1 MTFLSSMP
9 GAASRPIRVWVS
21 VCLVSLGLNASAEG
35 QEAGAPPAQRT
46 TPAAKVATARRV
58 AARAIRVDGRLDEPD
73 WLKATAISDLV
84 QKEPVEGAPPTD
96 PTEVR
101 FLYDDEALYVGARMS
116 SGPGGAVQAPMS
128 RRDNVQQAHYLLISL
143 DTYLDRRTA
152 YSFGVTASGVRLD
165 HFHPT
170 DDENTIESEFDPVWE
185 ARVTVDDRGWTAE
198 MWIPFSQLR
207 FSDVLEQVWGLNVH
221 RWIPARN
228 EDDYWVMI
236 PRTETAWASRFGELR
251 GISAVD
257 DSRRIELLPYLAGGS
272 TVTGNPDPADPFDD
286 GRNLEGRM
294 GGDVKMGI
302 GPNFTLDATIN
313 PDFGQVESDPAVVNL
328 TASEIVFQERRP
340 FFVEGSQVLVGNQTG
355 YFHSRRI
362 GAPPTAPVQG
372 DHVDYPR
379 NTTII
384 GAAKLTGRTPSGMS
398 VAVLGAVTDEEHART
413 FDVDSGLFEPER
425 VTPRTGWFAGRLQQ
439 EFGPNGSTASV
450 FLMAA
455 HRDMPAGDPLAAL
468 MNRSAVTVGTESL
481 MRFAGGEYEVMA
493 GVGMTHVRGDPA
505 GILRVQRATPRYH
518 QRPDVS
524 HVRLDPTRTSMTGWQ
539 VEINA
544 EKQGGRHWL
553 WDSQLVIE
561 SPDLERND
569 VGRLFSGDGV
579 RTGAGVTYRETQPG
593 SVFRG
598 YRFTLSQ
605 DSEWTF
611 GWDRQHTRLSARTDM
626 TWNNFWTTSA
636 STQVMLRAQDMRL
649 TRGGPSM
656 GTPLRW
662 SASLNLDSPSSAQT
676 RWNARTEYA
685 RDELGG
691 WSAELEGGLTIQ
703 PVPQLQLSLQPSYER
718 ELNPHQY
725 VATDTTGGA
734 LTYGSRYIF
743 AFVDRTTLS
752 TQTRVSLILKPDL
765 NLDVYAEPFAASGRY
780 YGFGELRAARS
791 RFLRSYGTEGT
802 TVETLANGDLT
813 VTDGADTFLVPDRS
827 FNMRSFRS
835 TSVLRWEWRP
845 GSTLYL
851 VWQQDRSDE
860 TEVGYRVGPGD
871 MFGSVS
877 SVGDNFFAVKASFW
891 LPR

>member
-1 MTFLSSMP
+1 MRVWLSMCLISW
-9 GAASRPIRVWVS
+9 GLAAS
-21 VCLVSLGLNASAEG
+21 AAG
-35 QEAGAPPAQRT
+35 QDSGPPPAQRT
-46 TPAAKVATARRV
+46 ASAAKVAIAQRV

-73 WLKATAISDLV
+73 WLRASAISDLV
-84 QKEPVEGAPPTD
+84 QKEPVEGDPPTD
-96 PTEVR
+96 LTEVR
-101 FLYDDEALYVGARMS
+101 FLYDEEALYVGARMS

-128 RRDNVQQAHYLLISL
+128 RRDDVQQADYLLISL
-143 DTYLDRRTA
+143 DTHLDRRTA

-170 DDENTIESEFDPVWE
+170 DDENTIESEFEPVWE
-185 ARVTVDDRGWTAE
+185 ARVTIDDQGWTAE

-207 FSDVLEQVWGLNVH
+207 FSDRPERVWGLNVH

-236 PRTETAWASRFGELR
+236 PRTERAWASRFGELR

-257 DSRRIELLPYLAGGS
+257 ASRRIELLPYVSGGS
-272 TVTGNPDPADPFDD
+272 TITGDRDPADPFDD
-286 GRNLEGRM
+286 GRNLEGEI
-294 GGDVKMGI
+294 GGDLKMGI
-302 GPNFTLDATIN
+302 GPNLTLDATIN

-328 TASEIVFQERRP
+328 TASEIFHDERRP
-340 FFVEGSQVLVGNQTG
+340 FFVEGHQVLAGSALG
-355 YFHSRRI
+355 YFRSRRI
-362 GAPPTAPVQG
+362 GAPPTAPVHG

-384 GAAKLTGRTPSGMS
+384 GAAKLSGRTPSGLS
-398 VAVLGAVTDEEHART
+398 VAALGAVTDEEHART
-413 FDVDSGLFEPER
+413 FDVDSGLFDRER

-439 EFGPNGSTASV
+439 EVGPDGSTASV
-450 FLMAA
+450 FLAA
-455 HRDMPAGDPLAAL
+455 VHRDMPAGDPLAAL
-468 MNRSAVTVGTESL
+468 MNRSAFTVGTESL

-493 GVGMTHVRGDPA
+493 NAGMTHVRGDPT

-524 HVRLDPTRTSMTGWQ
+524 HVQLDPTRTSMTGWKAQ
-539 VEINA
+539 INA
-544 EKQGGRHWL
+544 DKLGGRHLL
-553 WDSQLVIE
+553 WDFQLNIE
-561 SPDLERND
+561 SPDLAFND
-569 VGRLFSGDGV
+569 VGVLRSGDGIQ
-579 RTGAGVTYRETQPG
+579 TAAGVTYRETQPG

-598 YRFTLSQ
+598 YRFTFGQS
-605 DSEWTF
+605 SEWTF
-611 GWDRQHTRLSARTDM
+611 GWDRQRTSLSARTDL

-636 STQVMLRAQDMRL
+636 STQVRLRAQDMRL

-656 GTPLRW
+656 GTPLGW

-676 RWNARTEYA
+676 RWNARAEYA
-685 RDELGG
+685 NDELGG
-691 WSAELEGGLTIQ
+691 WGAEVSGGLTIQ
-703 PVPQLQLSLQPSYER
+703 PVLQLKLSLQPSYER

-752 TQTRVSLILKPDL
+752 AQTRVSLTLKPDL
-765 NLDVYAEPFAASGRY
+765 NLDVYAEPFAASGRF

-791 RFLRSYGTEGT
+791 RFLHRYGTEGT
-802 TVETLANGDLT
+802 TVETLANGDLR
-813 VTDGADTFLVPDRS
+813 VTDGADTLVMPDRS
-827 FNMRSFRS
+827 FNVRSFRS

-860 TEVGYRVGPGD
+860 TEVGDQVGLGD

>member
-1 MTFLSSMP
+1 MRVWLSMCLISW
-9 GAASRPIRVWVS
+9 GLAAS
-21 VCLVSLGLNASAEG
+21 AAG
-35 QEAGAPPAQRT
+35 QESGPPPAQRIAS
-46 TPAAKVATARRV
+46 AAKVATAQRV

-73 WLKATAISDLV
+73 WLRASAISDLV
-84 QKEPVEGAPPTD
+84 QKEPVEGDPPTD

-101 FLYDDEALYVGARMS
+101 FLYDEEALYVGARMS

-128 RRDNVQQAHYLLISL
+128 RRDDVQQADYLLISL
-143 DTYLDRRTA
+143 DTHLDRRTA

-170 DDENTIESEFDPVWE
+170 DDENTIESEFEPVWE
-185 ARVTVDDRGWTAE
+185 ARVTIDDQGWTAE

-207 FSDVLEQVWGLNVH
+207 FSDRPERVWGLNVH

-236 PRTETAWASRFGELR
+236 PRTERAWVSRFGELR

-257 DSRRIELLPYLAGGS
+257 ASRRIELLPYVSGGS
-272 TVTGNPDPADPFDD
+272 TITGDRDPADPFDD
-286 GRNLEGRM
+286 GRNLEGEI
-294 GGDVKMGI
+294 GGDLKMGI
-302 GPNFTLDATIN
+302 GPNLTLNATIN

-328 TASEIVFQERRP
+328 TASEIFFEERRP
-340 FFVEGSQVLVGNQTG
+340 FFVEGSQVLAGNALG
-355 YFHSRRI
+355 YFRSRRI

-384 GAAKLTGRTPSGMS
+384 GAAKLTGRTPSGLS
-398 VAVLGAVTDEEHART
+398 VAALGAVTDEEHART
-413 FDVDSGLFEPER
+413 FDVDSGLFERER

-439 EFGPNGSTASV
+439 EFGPASSTASV
-450 FLMAA
+450 FLAA
-455 HRDMPAGDPLAAL
+455 VHRDMPAGDPLAAL
-468 MNRSAVTVGTESL
+468 MNRSALTVGTESL
-481 MRFAGGEYEVMA
+481 MRFAGGEYEVFA
-493 GVGMTHVRGDPA
+493 NVGMTHVRGDPA
-505 GILRVQRATPRYH
+505 GILRIQRATPRYH

-524 HVRLDPTRTSMTGWQ
+524 HVQLDPTRTSMTGWKAQ
-539 VEINA
+539 INA
-544 EKQGGRHWL
+544 DKRGGRHWL
-553 WDSQLVIE
+553 WDFQLNIE
-561 SPDLERND
+561 SPDLEFND
-569 VGRLFSGDGV
+569 VGRLSSGDGIQT
-579 RTGAGVTYRETQPG
+579 RAGVTYRETQPG

-598 YRFTLSQ
+598 YRFTLGQS
-605 DSEWTF
+605 SEWTF
-611 GWDRQHTRLSARTDM
+611 GWDRQRTSLSARTDL

-636 STQVMLRAQDMRL
+636 STQVRLRAQDMRL

-656 GTPLRW
+656 GTPLGW

-676 RWNARTEYA
+676 RWNVRAEYA
-685 RDELGG
+685 NDELGG
-691 WSAELEGGLTIQ
+691 WGAEVSGGLTIQ
-703 PVPQLQLSLQPSYER
+703 PVLQLQLSLQPSYER

-752 TQTRVSLILKPDL
+752 VQTRVSLTLKPDL
-765 NLDVYAEPFAASGRY
+765 NLDVYAEPFAASGRF

-791 RFLRSYGTEGT
+791 RFLRRYGTEGT
-802 TVETLANGDLT
+802 TVETLANGDLR
-813 VTDGADTFLVPDRS
+813 VTDGADTLVVPDRS
-827 FNMRSFRS
+827 FNVRSFRS
-835 TSVLRWEWRP
+835 TSVLHWEWRP

-851 VWQQDRSDE
+851 VWQLDRSDE
-860 TEVGYRVGPGD
+860 TEVGDQVGLGD

-877 SVGDNFFAVKASFW
+877 IVGDNFLAVKASFW